1 MKAFVKELLGK
12 RFAAVSLRRHAWSYR
27 EIFVKSGLCE
37 SITYAHLEE
46 LREQGLLGNTGA
58 MILDGSFVEAPKQ
71 RNTREENQLIKQ
83 GRGGELWNDQPA
95 KKRQKDVDA
104 RWTKKNNEV
113 HYGYKIHA
121 LADASNKFLIHNVA
135 TPANVH
141 DSKALNWV
149 LNEEEDE
156 GRVLYADSAYAGKE
170 LEEIVRYFNVTPCFC
185 EKGRVNHPLTAKQKA
200 HNRKKSKIRCRVEH
214 IFGYIQ
220 TVFTGSF
227 VRSIASSGLRR
238 TTG

>member
-83 GRGGELWNDQPA
+83 GRGGELWNLQVV
-95 KKRQKDVDA
+95 KRSLKAQK
-104 RWTKKNNEV
+104 
-113 HYGYKIHA
+113 
-121 LADASNKFLIHNVA
+121 
-135 TPANVH
+135 
-141 DSKALNWV
+141 
-149 LNEEEDE
+149 
-156 GRVLYADSAYAGKE
+156 
-170 LEEIVRYFNVTPCFC
+170 
-185 EKGRVNHPLTAKQKA
+185 
-200 HNRKKSKIRCRVEH
+200 
-214 IFGYIQ
+214 
-220 TVFTGSF
+220 
-227 VRSIASSGLRR
+227 RSRHFS
-238 TTG
+238 

>member
-83 GRGGELWNDQPA
+83 GRGGVISLP
-95 KKRQKDVDA
+95 RSA
-104 RWTKKNNEV
+104 RRMLTPGGRRKTTR
-113 HYGYKIHA
+113 
-121 LADASNKFLIHNVA
+121 FTTA
-135 TPANVH
+135 TRFTLLP
-141 DSKALNWV
+141 
-149 LNEEEDE
+149 
-156 GRVLYADSAYAGKE
+156 
-170 LEEIVRYFNVTPCFC
+170 TP
-185 EKGRVNHPLTAKQKA
+185 P
-200 HNRKKSKIRCRVEH
+200 
-214 IFGYIQ
+214 
-220 TVFTGSF
+220 
-227 VRSIASSGLRR
+227 ASS
-238 TTG
+238 

>member
-83 GRGGELWNDQPA
+83 GRAASCGMISPVSYTHLTLPTN
-95 KKRQKDVDA
+95 R
-104 RWTKKNNEV
+104 EV
-113 HYGYKIHA
+113 
-121 LADASNKFLIHNVA
+121 
-135 TPANVH
+135 
-141 DSKALNWV
+141 
-149 LNEEEDE
+149 
-156 GRVLYADSAYAGKE
+156 
-170 LEEIVRYFNVTPCFC
+170 
-185 EKGRVNHPLTAKQKA
+185 
-200 HNRKKSKIRCRVEH
+200 
-214 IFGYIQ
+214 
-220 TVFTGSF
+220 
-227 VRSIASSGLRR
+227 
-238 TTG
+238 

>member
-121 LADASNKFLIHNVA
+121 LADASSKFLIHNVA

-170 LEEIVRYFNVTPCFC
+170 LEEIVRYFNVTPYFC

-200 HNRKKSKIRCRVEH
+200 HNRKKSKSAAVWSISSATFR
-214 IFGYIQ
+214 
-220 TVFTGSF
+220 
-227 VRSIASSGLRR
+227 RSSRARSCAASLQAG
-238 TTG
+238 